1 MPFSGKYN
9 MHFENGVYKCKGC
22 NAILFES
29 NSKFDSGC
37 GWPSFDKSVEGA
49 IIYRE
54 DTSLNRIRTEII
66 CSNCEGNDLA
76 IMLKNKYMLETNGFI
91 LSQTDKQ
98 IQNSIFN
105 KLKIFEVTNE
115 EFRKMLNE
123 KKSGRNKFSFVF
135 KYK

>member
-1 MPFSGKYN
+1 MSKKDKEYWSTKLDKFSYKILREAGTEMPFSGEYN
-9 MHFENGVYKCKGC
+9 MHFVFVVYKCKGC

-66 CSNCEGNDLA
+66 CSNCEGHLGHVFNDGPTETGQRYCVNSASLNF
-76 IMLKNKYMLETNGFI
+76 KNK
-91 LSQTDKQ
+91 
-98 IQNSIFN
+98 
-105 KLKIFEVTNE
+105 
-115 EFRKMLNE
+115 
-123 KKSGRNKFSFVF
+123 
-135 KYK
+135 